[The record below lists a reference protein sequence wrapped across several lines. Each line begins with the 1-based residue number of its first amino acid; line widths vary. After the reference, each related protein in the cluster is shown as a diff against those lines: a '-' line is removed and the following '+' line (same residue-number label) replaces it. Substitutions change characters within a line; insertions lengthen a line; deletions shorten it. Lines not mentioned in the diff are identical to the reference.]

1 MRPVTQDALS
11 TATTC
16 SAPPP
21 PRPSF
26 WGEGRGLHRL
36 LLSLSWALSLYLS
49 IYLSLPP
56 FLASLRDSNFASF
69 STWMPARAA
78 WGERWRTPLLVGSR
92 ATLLQKWPP
101 PPGMD
106 RNVADLY
113 ELSGMTKPTKFFIL
127 RSRVV
132 NAHGCKGGGESG
144 ASSSLSAI

>member
-1 MRPVTQDALS
+1 MREKKTVCVFVCVMRERERERQVS
-11 TATTC
+11 
-16 SAPPP
+16 SA
-21 PRPSF
+21 
-26 WGEGRGLHRL
+26 
-36 LLSLSWALSLYLS
+36 
-49 IYLSLPP
+49 
-56 FLASLRDSNFASF
+56 NFAIDDLLI
-69 STWMPARAA
+69 ARRVAS
-78 WGERWRTPLLVGSR
+78 WERWRRPWLVANR
-92 ATLLQKWPP
+92 ATLPQKWPP